1 MFTRATLKIY
11 CKCGKELS
19 DQEVYLFDILD
30 GMCQD
35 CYDYLLDSTYE
46 LLDTTYEDLE
56 LWICVNYVILIKM

>member
-56 LWICVNYVILIKM
+56 L